1 MSADGEAAAKA
12 GFHWREQRLAAAF
25 PVFVSLGFFGILGR
39 DEGQLAARSCLRD
52 DAEIGF
58 SHDTYDGITASHWTV
73 SHEHDGLTG
82 RWYLYGTQRST
93 FARKRS
99 ELGKDSLTSQA
110 GAHPVRF

>member
-1 MSADGEAAAKA
+1 MGKPPPRRDFIGVNNA
-12 GFHWREQRLAAAF
+12 WRRL
-25 PVFVSLGFFGILGR
+25 SLLLFSWGNLGR

-82 RWYLYGTQRST
+82 RWYLYGTQGST

-99 ELGKDSLTSQA
+99 KLGKDSLTSQA
-110 GAHPVRF
+110 GAHPIRL